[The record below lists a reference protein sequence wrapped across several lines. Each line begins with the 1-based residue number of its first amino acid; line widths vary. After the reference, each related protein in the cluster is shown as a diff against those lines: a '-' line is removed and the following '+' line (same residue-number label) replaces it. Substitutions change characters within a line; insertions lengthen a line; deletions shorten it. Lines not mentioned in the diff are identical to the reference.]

1 MENHW
6 HKIKG
11 THYIGAYQLLD
22 EPIVIH
28 IIKTGE
34 KFAEKYFVLHED
46 GWDLD
51 SGQTEIL
58 TKSQIFD
65 KFGIEL

>member
-1 MENHW
+1 M
-6 HKIKG
+6 KDIF
-11 THYIGAYQLLD
+11 Y
-22 EPIVIH
+22 

-34 KFAEKYFVLHED
+34 IFAEKYCVLHED